1 MRRLAAAVVP
11 AGIVVASLV
20 MFLPALEG
28 EFNWDDDVN
37 LSTNPFYRGFQP
49 SRVRWMFTNALMGH
63 YMPFTWLTFAGDH
76 ALGGMNPVGYHL
88 TSLLLHAINAVIVY
102 VVARRLLDI
111 ARPAA
116 IDTQVGAT
124 VAALLFALHP
134 QRVESVA
141 WISDRATLLCATF
154 YLGAVLAYLRGA
166 PAGVEGRRS
175 FWHAISLAAFAAAL
189 LSKGIAMSLPV
200 TLLILDAYP
209 LRRWRR
215 GARIRVL
222 VEKLPY
228 FALAIG
234 GAVVAALARSQGS
247 EFSGYES
254 YGMAARVGMIAYSL
268 CFYPLTLVWPADLS
282 PLYEAPSRVGLLD
295 PRFLTPVVVVFVV
308 TGLLIA
314 LRRRV
319 PGLTAAWAHSAAV
332 VLPVSGVAHSGLQM
346 VADRYSYLAHLGFV
360 ILAGYGVL
368 RLVELYREGRVRRG
382 VAVVAAGGIVLGI
395 CALGGLS
402 WSQSYVWRSPETLW
416 QWAVD
421 VDPLCSRCHGNLGVA
436 LMRRRPDPL
445 RLAAAQAHLERAVA
459 LRPDYALAHLN
470 LGTVQLLRGRYREAE
485 VTLRGFVESHPD
497 AVEGT
502 ERLAVLYLVEGRTPE
517 AVPLLRRARRVAP
530 IEGAPADLAA
540 AVRLLHDGE
549 TLRYLGQAL
558 LEQGRADDAIN
569 PLSRAV
575 QLEPSTP
582 AFRVLL
588 ARAYRDAGR
597 VTLAEAELAT
607 LRRLAPAA
615 AGPAAR

>member
-20 MFLPALEG
+20 VFLPALEG

-166 PAGVEGRRS
+166 PAGVGGRRS

-254 YGMAARVGMIAYSL
+254 YGIAARVGMIAYSL

-295 PRFLTPVVVVFVV
+295 PRFLAPVVVVLVV
-308 TGLLIA
+308 TGLLIV

-436 LMRRRPDPL
+436 LMRRRPDPPG
-445 RLAAAQAHLERAVA
+445 LAAAQAHLERAVA

-558 LEQGRADDAIN
+558 LEQGRADDAII